1 VPLESSLTFHNF
13 RLNTFE
19 GAVIFGVCGLPDR
32 VWAEED
38 FKWPF
43 TIENHDSDDVNVLS
57 IRPTCGCT
65 KIDPNSFVVPAGG
78 VTTVVAT
85 LDFANTA
92 AMNPYSEE
100 APHRQELHGSECI
113 VLEQVPRGPVGSI
126 VQTLS
131 IDPDKAFA
139 VVRMSDNQFM
149 GVGQPLKPW
158 CQIDVSYAH
167 DERFGWVPSGWESS
181 MFYSGAGKVSTFHQ
195 IVIDDYEFNE
205 PIDDAEFD
213 RPFPERAR
221 VLDERSH
228 SHSIQL
234 ADGELRPITLDE
246 MARRATTEEL
256 MRTPVGTAGIKDH
269 SRAVLVICGAAVA
282 IVCLVLG
289 SAWARRRN
297 R

>member
-1 VPLESSLTFHNF
+1 M
-13 RLNTFE
+13 
-19 GAVIFGVCGLPDR
+19 I
-32 VWAEED
+32 
-38 FKWPF
+38 WPF
-43 TIENHDSDDVNVLS
+43 LAVYRPLHLNGLAIDLS
-57 IRPTCGCT
+57 TY
-65 KIDPNSFVVPAGG
+65 KV
-78 VTTVVAT
+78 
-85 LDFANTA
+85 
-92 AMNPYSEE
+92 